1 MLTEGVSWFFLH
13 SLQNSKNT
21 AWPSVAVKKI
31 MVTKNTILFFGRMVE
46 KSMS

>member
-1 MLTEGVSWFFLH
+1 VSE
-13 SLQNSKNT
+13 
-21 AWPSVAVKKI
+21 KKM